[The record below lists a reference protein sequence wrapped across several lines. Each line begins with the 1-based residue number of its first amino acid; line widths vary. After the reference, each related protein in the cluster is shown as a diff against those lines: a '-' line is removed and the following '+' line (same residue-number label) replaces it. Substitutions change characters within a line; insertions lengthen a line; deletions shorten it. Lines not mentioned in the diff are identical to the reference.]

1 MLQVKAVKLNDGS
14 VVPADIV
21 VVGVG
26 AKPLVGLLT
35 GQVVEDKG
43 GFKVSFNF
51 LDNLTSIQAEFL
63 QTCIEIPVESL
74 NKHVLYRTV

>member
-1 MLQVKAVKLNDGS
+1 LLQVKGVKLNDGS

-26 AKPLVGLLT
+26 AKPLLGLLN

-43 GFKVSFNF
+43 GFKVSSNF
-51 LDNLTSIQAEFL
+51 LDNLPSIQVEFR
-63 QTCIEIPVESL
+63 QTCMEIPVEIL
-74 NKHVLYRTV
+74 E

>member
-1 MLQVKAVKLNDGS
+1 LLQVKAVKLNDGS

-26 AKPLVGLLT
+26 AKPLVGLLN

-51 LDNLTSIQAEFL
+51 LDNLPSIQAEFL
-63 QTCIEIPVESL
+63 QTCMEIPVEIL
-74 NKHVLYRTV
+74 E